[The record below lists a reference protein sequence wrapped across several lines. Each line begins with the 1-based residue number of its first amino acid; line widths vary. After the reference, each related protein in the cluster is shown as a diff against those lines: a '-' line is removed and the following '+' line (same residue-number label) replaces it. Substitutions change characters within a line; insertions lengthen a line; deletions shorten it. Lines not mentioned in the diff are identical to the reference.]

1 MRADGRV
8 VPRLPLAVLLRVTQH
23 GSVEVA
29 VELLKARLPLA
40 VLYKKDLKSV
50 FLRTTGLFVCV
61 KIYCCR

>member
-40 VLYKKDLKSV
+40 VLYEKRPEVRVLADLRS
-50 FLRTTGLFVCV
+50 FRLRKNILF
-61 KIYCCR
+61 